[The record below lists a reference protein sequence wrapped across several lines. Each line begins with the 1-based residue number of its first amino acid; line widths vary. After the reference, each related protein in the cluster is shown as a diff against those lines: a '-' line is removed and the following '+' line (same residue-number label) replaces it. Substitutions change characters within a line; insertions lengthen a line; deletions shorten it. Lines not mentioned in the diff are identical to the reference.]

1 MQFARILWETLSS
14 NWSWVSLLDVILV
27 ALGVYYL
34 LLLVRGTRAIQLLK
48 GVAVLLLLIAV
59 TRALGLMT
67 FNWLLSQALLP
78 GVIALV
84 ILFQPELRLALERLG
99 RGRLLVPS
107 FASLASET
115 VARVVEEIAA
125 AARRLSHEKIGG
137 LIVFERNV
145 GLQDIIDTG
154 MRLDAVVSAALLETI
169 FTPDSPL
176 HDRAVVIRGERIAA
190 AGCLLPLTDRADVG
204 VLLGT
209 RHRAAL
215 GLSESTDALVIV
227 VSEETGATSLTQEG
241 RLFTNLSEE
250 KLKQRLLDTLS
261 PPQREPHHW
270 FRRRSD
276 AAAQRGA

>member
-1 MQFARILWETLSS
+1 MRFLRILWDTLST
-14 NWSWVSLLDVILV
+14 NWSWVSLVDVALV
-27 ALGVYYL
+27 GLGVYYL
-34 LLLVRGTRAIQLLK
+34 LLLVRGTRAVQLLK

-99 RGRLLVPS
+99 RGRLLMPS
-107 FASLASET
+107 FASLGSET
-115 VARVVEEIAA
+115 VAHVVDELAA
-125 AARRLSHEKIGG
+125 AVRWLSREKIGG
-137 LIVFERNV
+137 LIVFERDV
-145 GLQDIIDTG
+145 GLQDVVNTG

-176 HDRAVVIRGERIAA
+176 HDRAVVIRGERVAA

-227 VSEETGATSLTQEG
+227 VSEETGAISLTQEG
-241 RLFTNLSEE
+241 RLFTNLTEE
-250 KLKQRLLDTLS
+250 KLKGRLLGTLS
-261 PPQREPHHW
+261 PPAREAHPW

-276 AAAQRGA
+276 AAQQRGA

>member
-1 MQFARILWETLSS
+1 MQFVRILWDTLNS
-14 NWSWVSLLDVILV
+14 NLTWVSVVDVALV
-27 ALGVYYL
+27 AVAVYYL

-48 GVAVLLLLIAV
+48 GVAVLLVLIAV

-67 FNWLLSQALLP
+67 FYWLLSQALLP

-107 FASLASET
+107 FASLGTET
-115 VARVVEEIAA
+115 VAHVVDEIVV
-125 AARRLSHEKIGG
+125 AARRLAREKIGG

-154 MRLDAVVSAALLETI
+154 VRLDAVASAALLETI

-176 HDRAVVIRGERIAA
+176 HDRAVVVRGERVAA
-190 AGCLLPLTDRADVG
+190 AGCLLPLTDREDVG

-227 VSEETGATSLTQEG
+227 VSEETGAISLTQEG
-241 RLFTNLSEE
+241 RLFTNLSED
-250 KLKQRLLDTLS
+250 KLKQHLLDTLS
-261 PPQREPHHW
+261 PPHRELHPW